1 MSWFLL
7 QEKSQGATKAKP
19 SNELVYVVVGT
30 VNDRSFFLSDEMAA
44 MCAKLPIYHIAEK
57 RLVVDVA
64 KQRKQSCSDRM

>member
-30 VNDRSFFLSDEMAA
+30 VNERSFLSDEMAA
-44 MCAKLPIYHIAEK
+44 MCAKLPIYRIAEK

-64 KQRKQSCSDRM
+64 KQRE